1 MSLDDSSKLNLNDID
16 RVFALWV
23 ALVILW
29 NYGYPDAEPIYD
41 VLVAIGLFFIV
52 KIMKNLT

>member
-1 MSLDDSSKLNLNDID
+1 MSLDDSSKLDLNDID

-23 ALVILW
+23 ILVILW

-41 VLVAIGLFFIV
+41 VLVAISLFFIV
-52 KIMKNLT
+52 KLIRTNL

>member
-41 VLVAIGLFFIV
+41 VLVAIGLFFMV

>member
-1 MSLDDSSKLNLNDID
+1 MSLDDSSKLDLNDID

-29 NYGYPDAEPIYD
+29 NYGYPSAEPIYD
-41 VLVAIGLFFIV
+41 VLIAISLFFVV
-52 KIMKNLT
+52 KLIRIKL